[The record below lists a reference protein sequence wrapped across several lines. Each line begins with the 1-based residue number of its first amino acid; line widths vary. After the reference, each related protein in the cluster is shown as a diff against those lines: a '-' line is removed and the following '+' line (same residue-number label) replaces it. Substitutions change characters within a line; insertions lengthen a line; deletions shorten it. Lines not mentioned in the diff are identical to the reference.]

1 MHLIKHI
8 MLSFSFS
15 QLCCFLAGVLLFSNA
30 VFCQV
35 TPLIINKDDQSV
47 EVKGH
52 SYLFTDTAGK
62 LTKQDIIKP
71 GIKWFTTKK
80 TPVYQ
85 VIRGNLWMKFTVV
98 NEGND
103 RFLFLDL
110 PYSNISKL
118 SFYKMQS
125 DTLQLLEEEGNIYP
139 FYSKKSSTPDFVFNV
154 NTPTNTSDTF
164 FLKITSDHPLL
175 LPLLLVKEK
184 HLRDSDSFQTIV
196 IGIYLGILLALFFYN
211 FFLFVSTRDRSYLAY
226 ILFLLFLG
234 LAQLTL
240 SGHTF
245 KYLWPGYPNFN
256 TYALTI
262 TSALAGITGIYFGMF
277 FLLMNQYLP
286 YIRKYFIG
294 LNGLYVL
301 SIVFSLA
308 GNNYISYYLLNFCG
322 IAGGVSLLIASI
334 YIGYKGYKPA
344 YFYVIAW
351 IIFLIGIVILS
362 LRNINVLPY
371 NGFTTYIL
379 YAGSAIEAIL
389 LSIALADKINVL
401 RKEKEVSQLEALQAA
416 RENEKLVLEQNIVL
430 ERKVSE
436 RTGELQS
443 ANTQLNDA
451 FSVLKDAQIQLVEA
465 EKMASLGQ
473 LTAGIAHEINNPI
486 NFVKSNIKPLLLD
499 LNDLFEV
506 IDEYGKLHHQQLEA
520 LPASLTTIKQLQTSF
535 DMDFLRTEIYS
546 LMKGIEDGAD
556 RTAEIVRGLRNFS
569 RLDESLIKTV
579 NIHEGLDST
588 LIILRNLLPENI
600 SIVKNF
606 NADGEIECFPG
617 KLNQVFMNILNNS
630 IQAVKQKKDIT
641 KQEQIIITTRDLEN
655 DSIEI
660 SIKDTGP
667 GMSPEVKQKV
677 FDPFFTTKEVGEGT
691 GLGLAIVF
699 KIIQEHH
706 GKIEVVTAEGQG
718 AEFIITLLKIIPDK
732 AII

>member
-1 MHLIKHI
+1 MHFIKHI
-8 MLSFSFS
+8 KLSFYPV
-15 QLCCFLAGVLLFSNA
+15 QLCCFLAGVFMFSNA

-35 TPLIINKDDQSV
+35 TPLIINKDEQSFS
-47 EVKGH
+47 VKGH
-52 SYLFTDTAGK
+52 SYLVTDPAGK
-62 LTKQDIIKP
+62 LTEQDIIKP
-71 GIKWFTTKK
+71 GVKWLANKG

-85 VIRGNLWMKFTVV
+85 VIPGNLWMKFTLI
-98 NEGND
+98 NKGND

-110 PYSNISKL
+110 PYSNITKL
-118 SFYKMQS
+118 SFYRLQS
-125 DTLQLLEEEGNIYP
+125 DTLQLLEEEGNSYP
-139 FYSKKSSTPDFVFNV
+139 FYSRKSSTPDFVFNV
-154 NTPTNTSDTF
+154 NTPSNTSDTF
-164 FLKITSDHPLL
+164 FLKVSSDHPLL
-175 LPLLLVKEK
+175 LPLLIVKEK
-184 HLRDSDSFQTIV
+184 QLRDSDSVQTIV

-211 FFLFVSTRDRSYLAY
+211 FFLFVSTKDRSYLAY
-226 ILFLLFLG
+226 ILFLLFMG

-245 KYLWPGYPNFN
+245 KYLWPGYPGFN
-256 TYALTI
+256 RYALTVA
-262 TSALAGITGIYFGMF
+262 SALAGITGIYFGMF
-277 FLLMNQYLP
+277 FLLMQQYLP
-286 YIRKYFIG
+286 KARKYFIA
-294 LNGLYVL
+294 LIVLYVIC
-301 SIVFSLA
+301 IVFSLT
-308 GNNYISYYLLNFCG
+308 GNNYLSYYLLNYCG
-322 IAGGVSLLIASI
+322 IAGGVSLLAASI
-334 YIGYKGYKPA
+334 FIGYKGYKPA
-344 YFYVIAW
+344 YFYVVAW

-362 LRNINVLPY
+362 LRNINILPY
-371 NGFTTYIL
+371 NRFTTYIV
-379 YAGSAIEAIL
+379 YAGSAIEVIL

-436 RTGELQS
+436 RTEELQS

-451 FSVLKDAQIQLVEA
+451 FGVLKDAQIQLVEA

-506 IDEYGKLHHQQLEA
+506 IDEYGKLHHQHVET
-520 LPASLTTIKQLQTSF
+520 LPASLTSIMKLQTSL
-535 DMDFLRTEIYS
+535 DMDYLRTEVYS

-600 SIVKNF
+600 SIIKNF

-630 IQAVKQKKDIT
+630 IQAVKEKKDKTIP
-641 KQEQIIITTRDLEN
+641 EQIIITTRDLEN
-655 DSIEI
+655 DTIEI

-667 GMSPEVKQKV
+667 GMSPEVKQKI
-677 FDPFFTTKEVGEGT
+677 FDPFFTTKDVGEGT

-699 KIIQEHH
+699 RIIQEHH
-706 GKIEVVTAEGQG
+706 GKIEVVTAEGEG
-718 AEFIITLLKIIPDK
+718 AEFIITLLKTIPDK

>member
-8 MLSFSFS
+8 RLSFSFS
-15 QLCCFLAGVLLFSNA
+15 QLSCFLAGVLLFSNA

-139 FYSKKSSTPDFVFNV
+139 FYSRKSSTPDFVFNV

-175 LPLLLVKEK
+175 LPLLLIKEK
-184 HLRDSDSFQTIV
+184 YLRDSDSFQTIV

-286 YIRKYFIG
+286 HVRKYFIG

>member
-8 MLSFSFS
+8 RLSFSFS

-139 FYSKKSSTPDFVFNV
+139 FYSRKSSTPDFVFNV

-175 LPLLLVKEK
+175 LPLLLVNEK

-286 YIRKYFIG
+286 HVRKYFIG

-520 LPASLTTIKQLQTSF
+520 LPASLTSIKQLQTSF

>member
-1 MHLIKHI
+1 MHLTKHI
-8 MLSFSFS
+8 RLSFSFI
-15 QLCCFLAGVLLFSNA
+15 QLSCFLAGVLLFSNT

-52 SYLFTDTAGK
+52 SYLFADPAGK
-62 LTKQDIIKP
+62 LTEHDIIKP
-71 GIKWFTTKK
+71 GVKWFATKT

-85 VIRGNLWMKFTVV
+85 VIPGNIWMKFILI

-110 PYSNISKL
+110 PYSNITKL
-118 SFYKMQS
+118 SFYRMQN
-125 DTLQLLEEEGNIYP
+125 DTLQPLEEEGNSYP
-139 FYSKKSSTPDFVFNV
+139 FYSRKSSTPDFVFNI

-175 LPLLLVKEK
+175 LPLLLVNEK
-184 HLRDSDSFQTIV
+184 HLRDSDSVQTIV

-211 FFLFVSTRDRSYLAY
+211 FFLFVSTKDRSYLAY
-226 ILFLLFLG
+226 ILFLFFLG

-256 TYALTI
+256 TFALTL
-262 TSALAGITGIYFGMF
+262 TSALAGIAGIYFGMF
-277 FLLMNQYLP
+277 FLLMKQYLP
-286 YIRKYFIG
+286 YARKYFIG
-294 LNGLYVL
+294 LIGLYVI
-301 SIVFSLA
+301 SMVFSLA

-322 IAGGVSLLIASI
+322 IAGGLSLLIASI

-351 IIFLIGIVILS
+351 IIFLIGIVILG
-362 LRNINVLPY
+362 LRNINILPY
-371 NGFTTYIL
+371 NSFTTYIL
-379 YAGSAIEAIL
+379 YAGSAIEVIL
-389 LSIALADKINVL
+389 LSIALADKINIL

-416 RENEKLVLEQNIVL
+416 KENERLVLEQNIVL

-436 RTGELQS
+436 RTEELQS

-600 SIVKNF
+600 SIIKNF

-630 IQAVKQKKDIT
+630 IQAVKQKKDSA

-699 KIIQEHH
+699 KIIQEHR

-718 AEFIITLLKIIPDK
+718 AEFILTLLKIIPDK